1 MNKSNYPGRLSCDKR
16 CLKISMNINIMFIK
30 RENCGR
36 QSSKIARKLSKRA
49 EFLGPNIEIA
59 RQNWYFISVNNPP
72 PSKSSYL
79 EVITSIYLNS

>member
-1 MNKSNYPGRLSCDKR
+1 
-16 CLKISMNINIMFIK
+16 MFVK

-49 EFLGPNIEIA
+49 EFLGSNIEIA

-72 PSKSSYL
+72 SSKSSYL
-79 EVITSIYLNS
+79 EVIT